1 MNIKKL
7 TLLLKQQ
14 ENIKLDFKLK
24 LDLSIESG
32 RKEFAKDV
40 CAIANS
46 PGGRGYLIIGIQDKT
61 KKIIGIDANE
71 FTEEQIQQIVSSRV
85 EPPIPIK
92 METIIY
98 YGKNVCVITIYRS
111 DQRPHQVRE
120 TGAFYIRR
128 GSTTDTMRKEEL
140 IGVFQ
145 DNLSLDTELCPIIK
159 SSPEALNLTL
169 VEAYFKNH
177 SIEMN
182 DYNRE
187 MLLTNTG
194 IIIKEA
200 ENKNFKCTMGG
211 ILVFSSIN
219 YLYMPHN
226 IIKVINRVNG
236 NYDDIIIIQGDLISM
251 LDKSRKLISEILPSN
266 YPWKAVYEGIK
277 NAVLYRDYTVHNK
290 ETEVILDYKN
300 ISVISPGILVKNG
313 KGSIENSHNYI
324 RRNMWIYEK
333 LITLDKENRFNKS
346 SRGFTRMKKSFQN
359 QGKVK
364 FLNVIKEN
372 KFKVIFPGIKNYK

>member
-1 MNIKKL
+1 MDTKKL
-7 TLLLKQQ
+7 SLLLKQQ

-24 LDLSIESG
+24 LDLSTESG

-46 PGGRGYLIIGIQDKT
+46 PGGRGYLIIGIEDKT
-61 KKIIGIDANE
+61 KKVVGINVNDY
-71 FTEEQIQQIVSSRV
+71 TEEQVQQIVSSRI

-92 METIIY
+92 IETIIY
-98 YGKNVCVITIYRS
+98 YGQNVSIITIYSS

-140 IGVFQ
+140 IGAFQ
-145 DNLSLDTELCPIIK
+145 DNLSLGTELCPIIK
-159 SSPEALNLTL
+159 STKEALNFNL

-177 SIEMN
+177 SIEIN
-182 DYNRE
+182 DSNRE

-194 IIIKEA
+194 IITKES

-211 ILVFSSIN
+211 LLVFSSIN
-219 YLYMPHN
+219 YLYIPHN
-226 IIKVINRVNG
+226 IIKVINRINE
-236 NYDDIIIIQGDLISM
+236 NYDDIIIIQGDLLSM
-251 LDKSRKLISEILPSN
+251 LDKSKKLISEILPSN

-277 NAVLYRDYTVHNK
+277 NAVLYRDYTVYNK
-290 ETEVILDYKN
+290 ETEVVIDYKN

-313 KGSIENSHNYI
+313 KGSIENSHSYI

-346 SRGFTRMKKSFQN
+346 TRGFTRMKKSFEN
-359 QGKVK
+359 HGKVK

-372 KFKVIFPGIKNYK
+372 KFKVIFPGIKNYN